1 MSDIETQ
8 AYTDTAKAY
17 SSDDVHLPYCY
28 CTSCRPGELKRP
40 CVVSVVDGTAL
51 CSYHFFEKRKKE
63 LERAAEAARQAKKLD
78 VEDFARI

>member
-8 AYTDTAKAY
+8 AYTETARVY
-17 SSDDVHLPYCY
+17 SSDDVHLPYCH
-28 CTSCRPGELKRP
+28 CTSCGVDEPKRP

-63 LERAAEAARQAKKLD
+63 LEKKAEAAQQVKKLD